1 MRKASGDHGLAG
13 MDEQAKLEKVEE
25 TMADIA
31 TKFSQDHRKSMASL
45 SLPVNA
51 GKWLTPD
58 IENLERANRGG
69 RGSKSNASSGGKM
82 TRKYPGPVVKFS
94 IVDDQG
100 VEYHNPILRDEFEL
114 VLVRGGKPYLEDAA
128 PYRPNMANTYKLLL
142 PAPYAGTMGLKKCIG
157 PDIFRNGQD
166 GRLTMLEVRFA
177 AKEIKFK
184 KGEVIP
190 LSKRCQDWTSDGVID
205 TDPVIVGQINP
216 YTDMW
221 PTKEGSRGGKI
232 QVQVVDDWNTPD
244 LEKFKAQAKQRQEAK
259 EREKE
264 KEDKTGKLTTKQKKE
279 KEEKELT
286 GMISFEKECLERLKE
301 RKAQAEQ
308 PGQGSHGAGKGPGQK
323 AITGKEQL
331 IAKLEEK
338 LEQISDVKR
347 GDSDHSS
354 LTATSPVNDAM
365 DTSD

>member
-1 MRKASGDHGLAG
+1 MRKASGDGLAG

-51 GKWLTPD
+51 GKWSTPD
-58 IENLERANRGG
+58 IKNLERANRGG
-69 RGSKSNASSGGKM
+69 RGSKSEASSGGKM

-114 VLVRGGKPYLEDAA
+114 VLVNGGKQYLEEAA
-128 PYRPNMANTYKLLL
+128 PYRPNRANTYKLLL

-157 PDIFRNGQD
+157 PDIFRNGQ
-166 GRLTMLEVRFA
+166 GGKLTMLEVYFA
-177 AKEIKFK
+177 AKEIEFK

-232 QVQVVDDWNTPD
+232 QVQVVDDWNTSD

-264 KEDKTGKLTTKQKKE
+264 KEDKIGQLKTKK
-279 KEEKELT
+279 KEEKEKELT
-286 GMISFEKECLERLKE
+286 RRISFEKEGLERLKE

-323 AITGKEQL
+323 AITSKEQL
-331 IAKLEEK
+331 IAKLQER
-338 LEQISDVKR
+338 LEQISGVKR